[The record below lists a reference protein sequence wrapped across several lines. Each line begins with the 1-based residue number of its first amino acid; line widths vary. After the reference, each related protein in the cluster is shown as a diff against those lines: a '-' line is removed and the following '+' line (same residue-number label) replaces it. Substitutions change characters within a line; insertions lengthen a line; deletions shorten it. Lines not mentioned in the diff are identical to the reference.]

1 MCYNVTMPDVFPL
14 SPAEIAAARKR
25 RLVAQHLQALEGN
38 PLTADEIAMFDMF
51 DREGWSGDRCR
62 DFIREALGLHPAT
75 K

>member
-1 MCYNVTMPDVFPL
+1 MSDVVPL
-14 SPAEIAAARKR
+14 SPAEIATSRKR

-38 PLTADEIAMFDMF
+38 ALTPAEIAMFDMF

-62 DFIREALGLHPAT
+62 DFIRDQLGIAPAL

>member
-1 MCYNVTMPDVFPL
+1 MTDIVPL
-14 SPAEIAAARKR
+14 SAAEIAAARKR

-38 PLTADEIAMFDMF
+38 PMTPAEIAMFDMF

-62 DFIREALGLHPAT
+62 DFIRDTLGISPTT